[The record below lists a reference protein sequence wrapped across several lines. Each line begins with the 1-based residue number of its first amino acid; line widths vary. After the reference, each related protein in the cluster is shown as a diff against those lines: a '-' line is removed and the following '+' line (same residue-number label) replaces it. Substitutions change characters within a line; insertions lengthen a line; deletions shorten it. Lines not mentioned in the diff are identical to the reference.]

1 MNTKINNILTQI
13 CQKGSIYDQVIDN
26 IIAPNFHHKD
36 ELISE
41 LALQFHSQEKNI
53 IKALDG
59 GYFKYLF
66 IRIIKNQVHS
76 STSPFHKNCRTQSNN
91 AFDISESFLDIE
103 EDDFELNDK
112 MLKEEQRLMLEQAVK
127 TIKTTWFEME
137 MFNLYYKENKT
148 YRQIE
153 EEYNLDHVLVF
164 LTVKKVKEKIKK
176 QISKKDIY

>member
-26 IIAPNFHHKD
+26 IITPNFHQKD

-41 LALQFHSQEKNI
+41 LAIQFHSQEKNI
-53 IKALDG
+53 IKAIDG

-76 STSPFHKNCRTQSNN
+76 STSPFHKNCRVQSNN
-91 AFDISESFLDIE
+91 AFDISESFIE
-103 EDDFELNDK
+103 LEDDDFELNDK
-112 MLKEEQRLMLEQAVK
+112 MLKEEQRNALEQAIK
-127 TIKTTWFEME
+127 SIKTTWFEME
-137 MFNLYYKENKT
+137 MFNLYYKQNKT

-153 EEYNLDHVLVF
+153 EEYNIDHVLVF
-164 LTVKKVKEKIKK
+164 LTVKAVKERIKK
-176 QISKKDIY
+176 QIKKIDIY